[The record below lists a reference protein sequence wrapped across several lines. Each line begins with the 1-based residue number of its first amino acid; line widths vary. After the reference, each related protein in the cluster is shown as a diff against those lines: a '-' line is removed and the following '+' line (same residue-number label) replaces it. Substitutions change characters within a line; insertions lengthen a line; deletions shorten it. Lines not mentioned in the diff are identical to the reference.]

1 MSDGQKTFWL
11 STAFVVVI
19 AIGGV
24 TLWEVTND
32 TSAETLAALNAKIEQ
47 TNATLARVQKATS
60 SGAMTRSLDQLEDNI
75 KSTNKALAEIQRT
88 IAAGNVRER
97 LDMLEKNLKTINAS
111 LVSVQKSLPP
121 ADLAS
126 KVAAIDSKIKA
137 LDGKL
142 AEAPKGVDQALG
154 EIKASLKSTD
164 ASIAAFKQAMPQQNL
179 ADQINPLNEQ
189 IKSLNGTLADFQK
202 STSLDGVKKQL
213 AALNSKLESTTK
225 ALAGGGTEDA
235 TALKTAVGDLQKSV
249 GDVAKL
255 KEALKPPPKE
265 AVVFYLHMPNAENL
279 PQKVASIS
287 PLDIQ
292 FEKIGSTDDNGQA
305 AVIIPKLKALV
316 EGRSGCSISVAG
328 YADTVGGDKVNLK
341 ISQRRARNIAQKI
354 KEAFAG
360 SEVQV
365 NEAAWGERRLKNWTP
380 DGTADESNRRVDIA
394 VNCKS

>member
-88 IAAGNVRER
+88 IAAGNVRDR
-97 LDMLEKNLKTINAS
+97 LDTLEKSIKSIDAS
-111 LVSVQKSLPP
+111 LTSVQKSLPP

-126 KVAAIDSKIKA
+126 KVAAIDSTIKA

-142 AEAPKGVDQALG
+142 AEAPKSVDQALG

-164 ASIAAFKQAMPQQNL
+164 ASIAALKQAMPQKNL
-179 ADQINPLNEQ
+179 ADQINPLNDQ
-189 IKSLNGTLADFQK
+189 IKSLNGTLADIQK

-213 AALNSKLESTTK
+213 AALSNKLETTNK
-225 ALAGGGTEDA
+225 AVAGGS
-235 TALKTAVGDLQKSV
+235 Q
-249 GDVAKL
+249 
-255 KEALKPPPKE
+255 PKE

-341 ISQRRARNIAQKI
+341 ISQKRARNIAQKI

-380 DGTADESNRRVDIA
+380 DGTADENNRRVDIA

>member
-11 STAFVVVI
+11 SAAFVVVI

-24 TLWEVTND
+24 TLWKVTAAPTQD
-32 TSAETLAALNAKIEQ
+32 DLAALNAKIEQ
-47 TNATLARVQKATS
+47 TNATLTQVQKATAS
-60 SGAMTRSLDQLEDNI
+60 EAITKGLAQLQDNI
-75 KSTNKALAEIQRT
+75 KGTNDALADIQRT

-97 LDMLEKNLKTINAS
+97 LDALEKGLKSIDAS
-111 LVSVQKSLPP
+111 LASVQKSLPP

-126 KVAAIDSKIKA
+126 KVAAVDSEIKA
-137 LDGKL
+137 LGGKV

-164 ASIAAFKQAMPQQNL
+164 AAIAALKQAMPQQNL

-189 IKSLNGTLADFQK
+189 IKSLNGTLADIQK

-213 AALNSKLESTTK
+213 AALGSKLETTNK
-225 ALAGGGTEDA
+225 AMAGGS
-235 TALKTAVGDLQKSV
+235 Q
-249 GDVAKL
+249 
-255 KEALKPPPKE
+255 PKE

-305 AVIIPKLKALV
+305 GVIIPKLKALV

-328 YADTVGGDKVNLK
+328 YADTLGGDKVNLK

-360 SEVQV
+360 SQVQV
-365 NEAAWGERRLKNWTP
+365 NEAAWGERRLRNWTP
-380 DGTADESNRRVDIA
+380 DGTADENNRRVDIA

>member
-11 STAFVVVI
+11 SAAFVVVI

-24 TLWEVTND
+24 TLWKVTTAPSQD
-32 TSAETLAALNAKIEQ
+32 DLAALNAKIEQ
-47 TNATLARVQKATS
+47 TNATLTQVQKATAS
-60 SGAMTRSLDQLEDNI
+60 EAITKGLAQLQDNI
-75 KSTNKALAEIQRT
+75 KGTNDALADIQRT
-88 IAAGNVRER
+88 IAAGNVRDR
-97 LDMLEKNLKTINAS
+97 FDTLEKSIKSIDAS
-111 LVSVQKSLPP
+111 LAAAQKSLPP

-126 KVAAIDSKIKA
+126 KVAAIDSEIKA
-137 LDGKL
+137 LNGKL
-142 AEAPKGVDQALG
+142 ADAPNADAIKGVTDQL
-154 EIKASLKSTD
+154 
-164 ASIAAFKQAMPQQNL
+164 AAIKQAMPQQGL
-179 ADQINPLNEQ
+179 GDRIAPLSDQI
-189 IKSLNGTLADFQK
+189 KALNGTLADIQK
-202 STSLDGVKKQL
+202 SSSLDGVKTQL
-213 AALNSKLESTTK
+213 AALSSKLESTTK
-225 ALAGGGTEDA
+225 ALAGDGTEDA
-235 TALKTAVGDLQKSV
+235 AALKTAVGDLQKSV
-249 GDVAKL
+249 SDVTKL
-255 KEALKPPPKE
+255 KDALKPPPKE

-316 EGRSGCSISVAG
+316 EGRADCSISVAG
-328 YADTVGGDKVNLK
+328 YADTLGGDKVNLK

-360 SEVQV
+360 SKVQV

-380 DGTADESNRRVDIA
+380 DGTADENNRRVDIA